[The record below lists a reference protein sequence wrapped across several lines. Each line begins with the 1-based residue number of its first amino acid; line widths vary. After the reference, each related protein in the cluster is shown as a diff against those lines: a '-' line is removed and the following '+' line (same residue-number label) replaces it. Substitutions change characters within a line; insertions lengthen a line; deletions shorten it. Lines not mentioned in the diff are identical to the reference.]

1 MSSAPL
7 VLAHA
12 GHWLVSLAYIAPLI
26 FLVGVIIVGKI
37 RDRRAGPGDRPS
49 NTELIQE
56 PLRLEVSGNRLGAS
70 CE

>member
-26 FLVGVIIVGKI
+26 FLVGVIIFGKI
-37 RDRRAGPGDRPS
+37 RDRRAGPLDPP
-49 NTELIQE
+49 E
-56 PLRLEVSGNRLGAS
+56 
-70 CE
+70 